1 MKKLI
6 RVVCVILVCSMVLA
20 LPAYAESPAEP
31 RGSIFF
37 SSYSTGMEKVSSTA
51 FRVWFDVTANAAR
64 MDILGTSEIKVYRS
78 SDKESWIGIKTFKK
92 ANYSQM
98 VDENTG
104 FHAGY
109 VLYDIA
115 SPGYYYRARVTFY
128 AKNSAG
134 VGERDVYTAII
145 KM

>member
-20 LPAYAESPAEP
+20 LPAYAESAAEP

-37 SSYSTGMEKVSSTA
+37 SSYGTGLEKISSTA
-51 FRVWFDVTANAAR
+51 FRVWFDVTSNVVT
-64 MDILGTSEIKVYRS
+64 MDILGVSEIKVYRS
-78 SDKESWIGIKTFKK
+78 SDRESWISIKTFAK
-92 ANYSQM
+92 ANYPQM
-98 VDENTG
+98 VDEDTG
-104 FHAGY
+104 CHGGY

-134 VGERDVYTAII
+134 VGERDVYTEII